1 MYKYEKSNYYEECG
15 CSKKM
20 NYNDRKKDDHLDDI
34 KDLLKKILHEKKEHN
49 DKKDDK
55 KDKHHNQE
63 CAVVTVTFDLVDHD
77 VEFVSPNNGA
87 FGCSIIPNMTS
98 ITEATQC
105 LLSRGFKIVAF
116 VAAREPGAGGGD
128 QALGT
133 YTFVRCR

>member
-1 MYKYEKSNYYEECG
+1 MYSYEKVKKYEDCG
-15 CSKKM
+15 CKKTM
-20 NYNDRKKDDHLDDI
+20 GSYDWKKEDQLDDI
-34 KDLLKKILHEKKEHN
+34 KDLLKKILHEKKE

-55 KDKHHNQE
+55 KDHKKDHEE
-63 CAVVTVTFDLVDHD
+63 CDVVTVTFDLDDHQ
-77 VEFVSPNNGA
+77 VEFVSPNNGV
-87 FGCSIIPNMTS
+87 FGCSIIVDETT

-116 VAAREPGAGGGD
+116 VAATEPTEAGD